1 MARGKGQGSRGKVQ
15 SSKIKPSNSTILE
28 KAKKVKLL
36 LLDVDGVMTD
46 GRIFLD
52 SHGNEIKSFHTLDG
66 QGIKLLQKAG
76 IIVAIVSGR
85 SSNVVSFRAKELNIS
100 EVYQGVSKKKEIY
113 DHLLQKFHLK
123 NDEVA
128 FIGDDLMDL
137 PVLRRAGLPITV
149 ADASEEV
156 KNAVDLITERGGGK
170 GAVREVADLLLRAQ
184 GRWAELTKFYYE

>member
-1 MARGKGQGSRGKVQ
+1 MGRGKKSNN
-15 SSKIKPSNSTILE
+15 SKIIE
-28 KAKKVKLL
+28 KAKKIKLL

-85 SSNVVSFRAKELNIS
+85 LSNVVSFRAKELNIS

-137 PVLRRAGLPITV
+137 PVLRRAGLSITV

-184 GRWAELTKFYYE
+184 GKWAELTKFYYE